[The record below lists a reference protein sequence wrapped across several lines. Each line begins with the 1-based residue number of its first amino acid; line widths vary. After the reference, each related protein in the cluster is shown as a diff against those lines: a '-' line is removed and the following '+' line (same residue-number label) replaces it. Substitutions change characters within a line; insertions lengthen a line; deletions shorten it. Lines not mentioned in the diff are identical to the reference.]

1 MKKLAFMLP
10 IAGLVAIMYLTGC
23 TRNELPVIDS
33 LDTDPAGTTVVN
45 AGDTLTIM
53 CTATDSDEDV
63 LTYNWSAD
71 AGTFIDPTAGSS
83 VIWVAPEQS
92 ASVSIICT
100 VTDVDTLNPVADTLV
115 IEVQNYF
122 PMAVGNYWKYEGYFG
137 IPATLENTIYSKEDM
152 AGGKIRWHIQRE
164 FKWGA
169 LETIDS
175 VLYYTT
181 FKDSVW
187 VYDPAEDA
195 EYLAYHL
202 PFWVDKTWNTG
213 EGGTGTVVEI
223 REYGT
228 PAGGFD
234 NSARVDLDLGSGA
247 DDRTLWLAP
256 DVGVIVTRYYAGETV
271 INFELIEYDLE

>member
-100 VTDVDTLNPVADTLV
+100 VTDVDTLNPVADTLT

-122 PMAVGNYWKYEGYFG
+122 PMAVDNRWIYEGQVV
-137 IPATLENTIYSKEDM
+137 IETITLETIVDSEENL
-152 AGGKIRWHIQRE
+152 GGGEVRWHITRT
-164 FKWGA
+164 FDFSTPVPTDSFSYYTVKG
-169 LETIDS
+169 DS
-175 VLYYTT
+175 V
-181 FKDSVW
+181 FF
-187 VYDPAEDA
+187 YDAAEQI
-195 EYLAYHL
+195 EYLLLEL
-202 PFWVDKTWNTG
+202 PLWRAKSWAT
-213 EGGTGTVVEI
+213 GTGSTATVTEIKDRGTEAGNFNDCARVEI
-223 REYGT
+223 S
-228 PAGGFD
+228 GGLTD
-234 NSARVDLDLGSGA
+234 N
-247 DDRTLWLAP
+247 TIWLAP
-256 DVGVIVTRYYAGETV
+256 DIGIIVQTIQVAIGE
-271 INFELIEYDLE
+271 IEFELIEYDLE